1 MFALVTD
8 PDRPSKLDLRETPAP
23 VPASGEAVVDVA
35 ATSLNR
41 GELGRLAAAPA
52 GQVPGWDLAGVV
64 RTAAADGSGPPA
76 GARVAGVTLAGA
88 WAEQVAVPTSR
99 LVALPDDLD
108 VARAAALPL
117 AGLTAVG
124 LLRVAGTLVG
134 RELLVTGASGAVGRL
149 LVQLGARA
157 GARVTAV
164 VSSEERGA
172 GLEALGAE
180 RVGVGCPRA
189 GFDVVLDAVGGASLA
204 GAIAHV
210 APGGTVVAYGN
221 SSGEKTAFDVVSFY
235 GRAPGAKVIGYTIF
249 DALARGVIGSG
260 DLAWLVRSAAA
271 GTLEAGVSEECSWR
285 EIDGAIERLR
295 ERRVVGK
302 AVIHVG

>member
-1 MFALVTD
+1 MLALVTD
-8 PDRPSKLDLRETPAP
+8 PDRPAKLALREAPAP
-23 VPASGEAVVDVA
+23 LPAAGEAVVDVA

-64 RTAAADGSGPPA
+64 RTAAADGSGPAA
-76 GARVAGVTLAGA
+76 GTRVAGVTLAGA
-88 WAEQVAVPTSR
+88 WAEQVAVPVTR
-99 LVALPDDLD
+99 LVELPGELD
-108 VARAAALPL
+108 FARAAALPL
-117 AGLTAVG
+117 AGLTAIG

-172 GLEALGAE
+172 GLEALGAA
-180 RVGVGCPRA
+180 RVSVGCPRA
-189 GFDVVLDAVGGASLA
+189 GFDVVLDAVGGSSLA
-204 GAIAHV
+204 AAISHV
-210 APGGTVVAYGN
+210 SRGGTVVAYGN
-221 SSGEKTAFDVVSFY
+221 SSGAPTEFDVVSFY
-235 GRAPGAKVIGYTIF
+235 GRAPGATVVGYTIF
-249 DALARGVIGSG
+249 DALARGVIDAG
-260 DLAWLVRSAAA
+260 DLAWLVRAVAD
-271 GTLEAGVSEECSWR
+271 GELDAGVAEECSWR
-285 EIDGAIERLR
+285 EVDGAIERLR